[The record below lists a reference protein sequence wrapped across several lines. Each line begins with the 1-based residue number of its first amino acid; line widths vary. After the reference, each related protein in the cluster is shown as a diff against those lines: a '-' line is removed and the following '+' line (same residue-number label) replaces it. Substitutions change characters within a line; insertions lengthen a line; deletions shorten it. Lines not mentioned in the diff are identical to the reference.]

1 MDNEAPANRAPR
13 SINKLLQKGEE
24 VALYCRMH
32 VIRETIKNQSCEG
45 QSTHSL
51 HTFADIKKIIKIFTP
66 KTYLLSFK
74 PVLLGP
80 FTD

>member
-51 HTFADIKKIIKIFTP
+51 HTFADKKNNKNIHPQNLFILI
-66 KTYLLSFK
+66 
-74 PVLLGP
+74 
-80 FTD
+80 